1 MKFNTAEEAVEC
13 ALSIPLKPKSFV
25 DKNWRKRVAR
35 IGRYTNGPVT
45 SPLFGKYYV
54 DIQTPFG
61 SANKN
66 VPPSFPDYEAAKS
79 YIESMGFK
87 AIEAKE

>member
-1 MKFNTAEEAVEC
+1 MKFNTAEEAVEY

-35 IGRYTNGPVT
+35 IGRHAGQVT

-66 VPPSFPDYEAAKS
+66 VHLSFPDYEAARS
-79 YIESMGFK
+79 YLESMGFK